1 MIRRWGACNHQF
13 INIKR
18 NVRRGAIVAKPIS
31 PRQTGRRFMCAL
43 AYPYGVTRRGMTQR
57 ISASLLPLDGWS
69 RPNVTAACLI
79 HERKLVWALCT
90 VSIDGGDLLEMSK
103 ISRLRPGVAR
113 RRFPVTFGCSIGC
126 KKRRMAPAC
135 PWRSQ
140 DLYLAHFASHLFL
153 GCNYIQFGDNEIIE
167 EKWYWSV
174 KLGCPGVLQDTHCSH
189 LTMDLEREP
198 LRQLV

>member
-18 NVRRGAIVAKPIS
+18 SVRRGAIVAKPIS

-79 HERKLVWALCT
+79 HERKLVWALCS

-113 RRFPVTFGCSIGC
+113 RRFPVTFGCSIEC
-126 KKRRMAPAC
+126 KKDEWRRHVLDVREIYIWHVLRLICFSAVITFNSVIT
-135 PWRSQ
+135 RSSRKNDT
-140 DLYLAHFASHLFL
+140 DLSSRVVPVYFKILIAH
-153 GCNYIQFGDNEIIE
+153 I
-167 EKWYWSV
+167 
-174 KLGCPGVLQDTHCSH
+174 
-189 LTMDLEREP
+189 
-198 LRQLV
+198 